1 MPKSSVFHERARFA
15 ALTRSRQPDDPEYL
29 AAKRNLAFAKTEAF
43 IKEVVARAPDFTPE
57 QIDQL
62 RVLLEPARRDLADI
76 CPKSGGGIADAGAR
90 GGGIMPQ
97 EKSARPGLLKVVGHH
112 TTPTH
117 ALRVAGDSS
126 GICCRAYGTGVPE
139 AGE

>member
-62 RVLLEPARRDLADI
+62 RVLLELARRDLADI

-90 GGGIMPQ
+90 GGGNHAAR
-97 EKSARPGLLKVVGHH
+97 EVSAPRAAESSWSPHH
-112 TTPTH
+112 TD
-117 ALRVAGDSS
+117 ARAARS
-126 GICCRAYGTGVPE
+126 G
-139 AGE
+139 